1 MPTVLWL
8 STNLGTILQSS
19 TPCDQN
25 SDLWTFHKLV
35 NSAADSLNFYCIPG
49 WFKIIPQN
57 QDNKKYHTLRNL
69 GFGRDSCWHMFFSVS
84 TCLSAGQCGGCPFSG
99 CGGSRSSHPGKDF
112 NERSPQKLDI
122 HWNSPS
128 RGNKIPSNFF
138 FWKKY
143 VKNTLNN
150 DKDLIQLQAFC
161 QLYIMFFCDLSN
173 LIIGNFLLL
182 ISVNPWPFR

>member
-1 MPTVLWL
+1 MFFWLICHLIMPTVVWL
-8 STNLGTILQSS
+8 STNSGTIFQSS

-25 SDLWTFHKLV
+25 LDLWTFHKLV

-49 WFKIIPQN
+49 FFKIIPQN

-69 GFGRDSCWHMFFSVS
+69 GFGGILVDTCFFSVS

-99 CGGSRSSHPGKDF
+99 CGGLRSSHPGKDF

-128 RGNKIPSNFF
+128 RGNKIPSIFF
-138 FWKKY
+138 EKVCKT
-143 VKNTLNN
+143 TLNN

-161 QLYIMFFCDLSN
+161 QLYIMFFATFP
-173 LIIGNFLLL
+173 I
-182 ISVNPWPFR
+182 W